1 MTGSLT
7 ERYDDRI
14 AGVLSCYDRVV
25 VTGTLPTVC
34 YAAGMTKF
42 LYAIGVRI
50 FDYPQFASTLRDRV
64 RERAASLAAQAGIT
78 IEHIAKSHIRKEAV
92 VAEVLKRRGEHPGLV
107 HVISA
112 MEACGAYQPWHDK
125 QTHKTFVRPDSGK
138 CLHYYFYFIDAE
150 LGLVYLRVPTWAPFR
165 LQFYCNGHSWLAR
178 QLTAEGI
185 GFSAADNAFIRIDD
199 WQRAQDLADR
209 LSPDRLHL
217 VLDRY
222 AAQCCPVL
230 DVFRQSYHWS
240 LMQVEYATDLVF
252 RSVRT
257 LRPLYQHLARESV
270 LSVKAEQIAS
280 FLGRQI
286 SPQLAQEIGSQF
298 STRIEG
304 TCIKHRFASSSIK
317 MYDKYGCVLRIE
329 TTINDVSF
337 FKHHRKVEHRQ
348 GPPTRVLA
356 PVKKTIYSLIDLREI
371 MFSCNRRYLAHLAA
385 LDDFSA
391 GVRALNRLTKPRT
404 VDQKTLKGI
413 NFFDPVDNALL
424 HALQNP
430 RVNIAGI
437 RRADLLPLLDQ
448 LSPDRLSRQLR
459 RLRDLGVIKRVAGT
473 YRYYLTRIGRAAT
486 AALCRVTQT
495 VIIPALA

>member
-185 GFSAADNAFIRIDD
+185 GFTAADNAFIRIDD

-230 DVFRQSYHWS
+230 DIFRQSYHWS

-252 RSVRT
+252 RSVGT

-298 STRIEG
+298 ATRIEG
-304 TCIKHRFASSSIK
+304 TCVKHRFGKSSIK
-317 MYDKYGCVLRIE
+317 IYDRFALVLRIE
-329 TTINDVSF
+329 ATTNDVST
-337 FKHHRKVEHRQ
+337 FKHYRKVEHQQ
-348 GPPTRVLA
+348 GPASYALA
-356 PVKKTIYSLIDLREI
+356 PVKKYIYSLPDLRHI
-371 MFSCNRRYLAHLAA
+371 LLACNRRYLEYLSS

-391 GVRALNRLTKPRT
+391 GIRALDRLTQPRAVNGRT
-404 VDQKTLKGI
+404 VKGL
-413 NFFDPVDNALL
+413 NFFSRAEQTLL
-424 HALQNP
+424 
-430 RVNIAGI
+430 
-437 RRADLLPLLDQ
+437 
-448 LSPDRLSRQLR
+448 
-459 RLRDLGVIKRVAGT
+459 
-473 YRYYLTRIGRAAT
+473 
-486 AALCRVTQT
+486 AALHRPSFANSASLNVS
-495 VIIPALA
+495 PALIATTSP

>member
-50 FDYPQFASTLRDRV
+50 FDYPQFAWTLRDRV

-185 GFSAADNAFIRIDD
+185 GFTAADNAFIRIDN

-209 LSPDRLHL
+209 LSPYRLHL

-230 DVFRQSYHWS
+230 DIFRQSYHWS
-240 LMQVEYATDLVF
+240 LMQVEYATDLVY
-252 RSVRT
+252 RSVTT
-257 LRPLYQHLARESV
+257 LRPLYQHLARKSV
-270 LSVKAEQIAS
+270 LSVQAEQMPAFSAVRSARNWPRRSVLSSPLAS
-280 FLGRQI
+280 RGPASNTASPVLRSRCTTSTAACSASRRQSTT
-286 SPQLAQEIGSQF
+286 SP
-298 STRIEG
+298 
-304 TCIKHRFASSSIK
+304 SSS
-317 MYDKYGCVLRIE
+317 
-329 TTINDVSF
+329 TTA
-337 FKHHRKVEHRQ
+337 RW
-348 GPPTRVLA
+348 
-356 PVKKTIYSLIDLREI
+356 
-371 MFSCNRRYLAHLAA
+371 
-385 LDDFSA
+385 
-391 GVRALNRLTKPRT
+391 
-404 VDQKTLKGI
+404 
-413 NFFDPVDNALL
+413 
-424 HALQNP
+424 
-430 RVNIAGI
+430 NIAKG
-437 RRADLLPLLDQ
+437 RRRGPLP
-448 LSPDRLSRQLR
+448 PSRR
-459 RLRDLGVIKRVAGT
+459 PS
-473 YRYYLTRIGRAAT
+473 T
-486 AALCRVTQT
+486 A
-495 VIIPALA
+495 

>member
-138 CLHYYFYFIDAE
+138 CLHYYFYFIDPE

-185 GFSAADNAFIRIDD
+185 GFTAADNAFIRIDD

-230 DVFRQSYHWS
+230 DVFRQSYHWHS
-240 LMQVEYATDLVF
+240 HRGDLHQ
-252 RSVRT
+252 T
-257 LRPLYQHLARESV
+257 PLR
-270 LSVKAEQIAS
+270 
-280 FLGRQI
+280 
-286 SPQLAQEIGSQF
+286 QF
-298 STRIEG
+298 
-304 TCIKHRFASSSIK
+304 
-317 MYDKYGCVLRIE
+317 
-329 TTINDVSF
+329 
-337 FKHHRKVEHRQ
+337 
-348 GPPTRVLA
+348 
-356 PVKKTIYSLIDLREI
+356 
-371 MFSCNRRYLAHLAA
+371 
-385 LDDFSA
+385 
-391 GVRALNRLTKPRT
+391 
-404 VDQKTLKGI
+404 
-413 NFFDPVDNALL
+413 
-424 HALQNP
+424 
-430 RVNIAGI
+430 
-437 RRADLLPLLDQ
+437 LDQ
-448 LSPDRLSRQLR
+448 DVRQV
-459 RLRDLGVIKRVAGT
+459 RLRA
-473 YRYYLTRIGRAAT
+473 
-486 AALCRVTQT
+486 
-495 VIIPALA
+495 PH

>member
-64 RERAASLAAQAGIT
+64 RERAASLAAEAGIT

-178 QLTAEGI
+178 QLMAQGI
-185 GFSAADNAFIRIDD
+185 GFTAADNAFIRIDD
-199 WQRAQDLADR
+199 WQRAQDLADEM
-209 LSPDRLHL
+209 SPRP
-217 VLDRY
+217 
-222 AAQCCPVL
+222 AA
-230 DVFRQSYHWS
+230 SG
-240 LMQVEYATDLVF
+240 A
-252 RSVRT
+252 
-257 LRPLYQHLARESV
+257 RPLCRAV
-270 LSVKAEQIAS
+270 LPGA
-280 FLGRQI
+280 
-286 SPQLAQEIGSQF
+286 
-298 STRIEG
+298 
-304 TCIKHRFASSSIK
+304 
-317 MYDKYGCVLRIE
+317 
-329 TTINDVSF
+329 
-337 FKHHRKVEHRQ
+337 
-348 GPPTRVLA
+348 
-356 PVKKTIYSLIDLREI
+356 
-371 MFSCNRRYLAHLAA
+371 
-385 LDDFSA
+385 
-391 GVRALNRLTKPRT
+391 
-404 VDQKTLKGI
+404 
-413 NFFDPVDNALL
+413 
-424 HALQNP
+424 
-430 RVNIAGI
+430 
-437 RRADLLPLLDQ
+437 
-448 LSPDRLSRQLR
+448 
-459 RLRDLGVIKRVAGT
+459 
-473 YRYYLTRIGRAAT
+473 
-486 AALCRVTQT
+486 
-495 VIIPALA
+495 

>member
-78 IEHIAKSHIRKEAV
+78 IE
-92 VAEVLKRRGEHPGLV
+92 
-107 HVISA
+107 
-112 MEACGAYQPWHDK
+112 
-125 QTHKTFVRPDSGK
+125 DSGK

-178 QLTAEGI
+178 RLTAEGI
-185 GFSAADNAFIRIDD
+185 GFTAADNAFIRIDD

-252 RSVRT
+252 RSVGT

-270 LSVKAEQIAS
+270 LSVKADRQLSRPSDQPATGPGDRFS
-280 FLGRQI
+280 VFHSHRGDLHQTPLRQFLDQDVRQVRLRAPHRDDNQRRLLLQAP
-286 SPQLAQEIGSQF
+286 PQG
-298 STRIEG
+298 G
-304 TCIKHRFASSSIK
+304 T
-317 MYDKYGCVLRIE
+317 
-329 TTINDVSF
+329 
-337 FKHHRKVEHRQ
+337 
-348 GPPTRVLA
+348 
-356 PVKKTIYSLIDLREI
+356 
-371 MFSCNRRYLAHLAA
+371 
-385 LDDFSA
+385 SA
-391 GVRALNRLTKPRT
+391 GAADAGPRPRQE
-404 VDQKTLKGI
+404 D
-413 NFFDPVDNALL
+413 
-424 HALQNP
+424 HLQ
-430 RVNIAGI
+430 
-437 RRADLLPLLDQ
+437 
-448 LSPDRLSRQLR
+448 PD
-459 RLRDLGVIKRVAGT
+459 
-473 YRYYLTRIGRAAT
+473 
-486 AALCRVTQT
+486 
-495 VIIPALA
+495 

>member
-64 RERAASLAAQAGIT
+64 RERAASLAAEAGIT
-78 IEHIAKSHIRKEAV
+78 IERIAKSHIRKEAV

-107 HVISA
+107 
-112 MEACGAYQPWHDK
+112 
-125 QTHKTFVRPDSGK
+125 
-138 CLHYYFYFIDAE
+138 E

-165 LQFYCNGHSWLAR
+165 LQFYCNGHSWPAR

-185 GFSAADNAFIRIDD
+185 GFTAADNAFIRIDD

-230 DVFRQSYHWS
+230 DIFRQSYHWS

-252 RSVRT
+252 RSVGT
-257 LRPLYQHLARESV
+257 LRPLYQ
-270 LSVKAEQIAS
+270 Q
-280 FLGRQI
+280 
-286 SPQLAQEIGSQF
+286 
-298 STRIEG
+298 
-304 TCIKHRFASSSIK
+304 
-317 MYDKYGCVLRIE
+317 
-329 TTINDVSF
+329 
-337 FKHHRKVEHRQ
+337 
-348 GPPTRVLA
+348 
-356 PVKKTIYSLIDLREI
+356 
-371 MFSCNRRYLAHLAA
+371 
-385 LDDFSA
+385 
-391 GVRALNRLTKPRT
+391 
-404 VDQKTLKGI
+404 
-413 NFFDPVDNALL
+413 
-424 HALQNP
+424 
-430 RVNIAGI
+430 
-437 RRADLLPLLDQ
+437 
-448 LSPDRLSRQLR
+448 
-459 RLRDLGVIKRVAGT
+459 
-473 YRYYLTRIGRAAT
+473 
-486 AALCRVTQT
+486 
-495 VIIPALA
+495 

>member
-1 MTGSLT
+1 LISYEAWQLWLRTQHPALSAGASIDGNLSRQSRNQRGDSIVLRCQSCREPDDTGSLT

-64 RERAASLAAQAGIT
+64 RARAASLAAQAGIT
-78 IEHIAKSHIRKEAV
+78 IEHIAKSYIRKEAV

-112 MEACGAYQPWHDK
+112 MEACGAYQLWHDK

-165 LQFYCNGHSWLAR
+165 LQFFCNGHSWLAR

-185 GFSAADNAFIRIDD
+185 GFTAADNVFIRIDD
-199 WQRAQDLADR
+199 WQRAQDLAER

-252 RSVRT
+252 RSAGT
-257 LRPLYQHLARESV
+257 LRPLYEHLARESSGSSTPRMR
-270 LSVKAEQIAS
+270 LGPQGDRGAKPAPFYESAEPNIPAAS
-280 FLGRQI
+280 YCGMAC
-286 SPQLAQEIGSQF
+286 PA
-298 STRIEG
+298 G
-304 TCIKHRFASSSIK
+304 TC
-317 MYDKYGCVLRIE
+317 
-329 TTINDVSF
+329 
-337 FKHHRKVEHRQ
+337 
-348 GPPTRVLA
+348 
-356 PVKKTIYSLIDLREI
+356 
-371 MFSCNRRYLAHLAA
+371 
-385 LDDFSA
+385 
-391 GVRALNRLTKPRT
+391 
-404 VDQKTLKGI
+404 KTLTIFHDGT
-413 NFFDPVDNALL
+413 
-424 HALQNP
+424 H
-430 RVNIAGI
+430 G
-437 RRADLLPLLDQ
+437 
-448 LSPDRLSRQLR
+448 LSPGTDGSNPLPSSRESANP
-459 RLRDLGVIKRVAGT
+459 G
-473 YRYYLTRIGRAAT
+473 
-486 AALCRVTQT
+486 
-495 VIIPALA
+495 PARSWR